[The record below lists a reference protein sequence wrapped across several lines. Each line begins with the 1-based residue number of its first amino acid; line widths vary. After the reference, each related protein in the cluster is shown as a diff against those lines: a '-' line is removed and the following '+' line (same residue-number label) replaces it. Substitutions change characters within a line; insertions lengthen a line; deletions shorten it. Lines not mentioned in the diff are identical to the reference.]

1 MIFMLVYVDD
11 TIVAS
16 SSQEAVE
23 VLLSDLE
30 KEFAIKNLG
39 DLHYFLGIQVN
50 RKKGELLLTQE
61 RYATEMLQRV
71 NMQLCKSVKTPLQV
85 TQKLS
90 VDSETRLRVEDST
103 RYRSI
108 VGALQYLTLTRPN
121 LFFAAGKQ

>member
-1 MIFMLVYVDD
+1 MP
-11 TIVAS
+11 
-16 SSQEAVE
+16 
-23 VLLSDLE
+23 SDLE
-30 KEFAIKNLG
+30 KEFAMKNLG

-61 RYATEMLQRV
+61 RYATEMLQPV

-103 RYRSI
+103 RYIEVLLEHFNIS
-108 VGALQYLTLTRPN
+108 L
-121 LFFAAGKQ
+121 

>member
-1 MIFMLVYVDD
+1 M
-11 TIVAS
+11 
-16 SSQEAVE
+16 
-23 VLLSDLE
+23 LSDLE
-30 KEFAIKNLG
+30 KEFAMKNLG

-61 RYATEMLQRV
+61 RYATEMLQPV

-103 RYRSI
+103 RYIEVLLEHFNIS
-108 VGALQYLTLTRPN
+108 L
-121 LFFAAGKQ
+121 